1 MHEHRRDP
9 SRVQRLPRP
18 GAPFVREAQPA
29 DVPIISN
36 GGMLPNSSHSLIW
49 TCLVAVVL
57 KAADGGQ
64 KRLSL
69 Y

>member
-1 MHEHRRDP
+1 MGMHEHRRDP
-9 SRVQRLPRP
+9 SRVQRLLWL
-18 GAPFVREAQPA
+18 GAPFVQPA

-36 GGMLPNSSHSLIW
+36 RGMLPNSSHSLIW
-49 TCLVAVVL
+49 ACLVAVVL